1 MQSNYR
7 HRIASACATLAWIAA
22 SASVATAHGGMAG
35 PDELGRPLITSVI
48 LAAVCYWAVIL
59 WPSRK
64 PKTKGR
70 PDSGRSRNRSERPR
84 RRPAGIQAGPESER
98 LTRLD
103 AGKRILANDA
113 KEGDR

>member
-84 RRPAGIQAGPESER
+84 RRPAGIQGG
-98 LTRLD
+98 TRVGAPYEARRWQKD
-103 AGKRILANDA
+103 PG
-113 KEGDR
+113 E